1 MVVGTMYGMKNSIKP
16 QGCTNLKLRQLTRM
30 VTRHYDGYIAQ
41 TGLKNTQYAL
51 LSYVVRL
58 GPIQPVDLARLM
70 RMDASTLTRNLQ
82 PLAAHGWLGIGAGK
96 DARSRLVEATEAGR
110 TKQAEGQ
117 RAWKRAQT
125 ALNEQLGAERVTA
138 LHDLL
143 DICIESLDGHP
154 EGQSGE

>member
-1 MVVGTMYGMKNSIKP
+1 MKNVIKP

-30 VTRHYDGYIAQ
+30 VTRHYDGYIAE

-70 RMDASTLTRNLQ
+70 RMDASTLTRNMQ
-82 PLAAHGWLGIGAGK
+82 PLATQGLLAIVAGK

-110 TKQAEGQ
+110 MKQAEGQ
-117 RAWKRAQT
+117 RAWKAAQT
-125 ALNEQLGAERVTA
+125 ALNERLGVERVAA

-143 DICIESLDGHP
+143 DTCIEYLDSSS
-154 EGQSGE
+154 E

>member
-1 MVVGTMYGMKNSIKP
+1 MKNSIKP

-30 VTRHYDGYIAQ
+30 VTRHYDGYIAE

-58 GPIQPVDLARLM
+58 GPIQPVDLSRLM

-82 PLAAHGWLGIGAGK
+82 PLATQGLLEIGAGK

-110 TKQAEGQ
+110 MKQAEGQ
-117 RAWKRAQT
+117 RAWKTAQT
-125 ALNEQLGAERVTA
+125 VLNERLGVERVVA

-143 DICIESLDGHP
+143 DTCIEYLDSHP
-154 EGQSGE
+154 DEPSGK

>member
-1 MVVGTMYGMKNSIKP
+1 MNNLIKP

-70 RMDASTLTRNLQ
+70 RMDASTLTRNMQ
-82 PLAAHGWLGIGAGK
+82 PLVAQGLLKIGAGK
-96 DARSRLVEATEAGR
+96 DARSRLIAVTEAGQ
-110 TKQAEGQ
+110 TKHAEGK
-117 RAWKRAQT
+117 RAWQTAQT
-125 ALNEQLGAERVTA
+125 ALNERLGVDRVAA

-143 DICIESLDGHP
+143 ETCIEYLDGHP
-154 EGQSGE
+154 DEPSDE

>member
-1 MVVGTMYGMKNSIKP
+1 MKNSIKP

-41 TGLKNTQYAL
+41 MGLKNTQYAL

-82 PLAAHGWLGIGAGK
+82 PLAAQGLLAIGAGK
-96 DARSRLVEATEAGR
+96 DARSRLVEATQAGR

-117 RAWKRAQT
+117 HAWKMAQT
-125 ALNEQLGAERVTA
+125 ALNERLGVARVAA

-143 DICIESLDGHP
+143 DACIESLDGHP
-154 EGQSGE
+154 DEPSGE

>member
-1 MVVGTMYGMKNSIKP
+1 MKNSIKP

-30 VTRHYDGYIAQ
+30 VTRHYDGYIAK

-51 LSYVVRL
+51 LSYVVQL

-82 PLAAHGWLGIGAGK
+82 PLAMQGLLVIVAGK

-117 RAWKRAQT
+117 RAWQTAQT
-125 ALNEQLGAERVTA
+125 GLNERLGAERVAA

-143 DICIESLDGHP
+143 DTCIESLDSDPDEPSDAHRIAGR
-154 EGQSGE
+154 